1 MLTDANYW
9 DEVSAGTVVVS
20 MEIPG
25 CPSCAELKEAMVA
38 VEQEC
43 PGVRFERMNTA
54 VNPQTTQELQIVHV
68 PMLFLYRDGKFKG
81 RAIVAPVPPKD
92 RLVEW
97 VNYRSTWN
105 APEPPPL
112 VEEPEVC
119 SFCMTVRRKLFSWF
133 PRRIGQWLEARYA
146 NLP

>member
-9 DEVSAGTVVVS
+9 DKVSTGTVVVS

-25 CPSCAELKEAMVA
+25 CPSCTELKEAMIA

-43 PGVRFERMNTA
+43 SGVRFERMNTA
-54 VNPQTTQELQIVHV
+54 TNPQTTRELQIVQV

-81 RAIVAPVPPKD
+81 RAIVAPVPPKE

-97 VNYRSTWN
+97 VNFRSTYQV
-105 APEPPPL
+105 PELL
-112 VEEPEVC
+112 VEKPEAC
-119 SFCMTVRRKLFSWF
+119 SFCMAVRRKLFSWL
-133 PRRIGQWLEARYA
+133 PRRIGQWLEVRYA
-146 NLP
+146 NMSWR